1 VNNAS
6 DPATDQVMR
15 LLPTL
20 AGWLLCACVPEPDA
34 APSTTTS
41 PTADT
46 ALATCGGT
54 APAILDVQPA
64 SAPAPCTG
72 FLLRLDDAD
81 GDLSP
86 AVLWAWHDEVA
97 DGEVLQNV
105 DAERVELP
113 FAGGTCTTDVADTTV
128 QFCPEGTLG
137 VEWAFVVEDATGLRS
152 ENYLYAESR

>member
-1 VNNAS
+1 
-6 DPATDQVMR
+6 MR

-34 APSTTTS
+34 APSTTSS

-64 SAPAPCTG
+64 AAQAPCTS
-72 FLLRLDDAD
+72 FVLRLDD
-81 GDLSP
+81 
-86 AVLWAWHDEVA
+86 A

-113 FAGGTCTTDVADTTV
+113 FAGGTCTTAVADATV

-152 ENYLYAESR
+152 ETYLYAESR